1 VQILRAILLMSL
13 CAGLIFQVSAQA
25 SVVPQVEPM
34 QMADCAKMMHHSE
47 EQSAKHNHTDDS
59 DGACKDMSLA
69 CMQAM
74 NAVAPVWLGSDP
86 APRIA
91 KQFIEPALY
100 MTGYEQQLSSQ
111 ISAPD
116 YPPPRN

>member
-1 VQILRAILLMSL
+1 MSL

-47 EQSAKHNHTDDS
+47 EQSATHDHTDDAG
-59 DGACKDMSLA
+59 GACDDMSLA

-86 APRIA
+86 APRLA
-91 KQFIEPALY
+91 NQFIEPALY
-100 MTGYEQQLSSQ
+100 MMGYQQQLASQ